1 MWRSSAA
8 SIMAAG
14 GRRGG
19 GAGSPPPH
27 KEPPL
32 ADPAQRTKYNVR
44 DSNACMIVIA
54 ASGFAVSK
62 GTALAQELAHR
73 CRKPLIVVDL
83 GEAEAVAHA
92 ALWLRVQQR
101 RLGTDLAL
109 AIGGPRGGGGPGIFG
124 RAKTF

>member
-62 GTALAQELAHR
+62 GTALAQELVHR
-73 CRKPLIVVDL
+73 CRKPLMVVDL
-83 GEAEAVAHA
+83 GEAENVAHEG
-92 ALWLRVQQR
+92 R
-101 RLGTDLAL
+101 
-109 AIGGPRGGGGPGIFG
+109 GPRESEAPGIYAS
-124 RAKTF
+124 AKTFIHALLDVTANAN